1 MQRARLHNLLF
12 ALVLG
17 VVLGITAWSVLVREP
32 GLFRLAPVLK
42 RMPVQPTA
50 TQPPIEA
57 GTPPPAP
64 PMQPEIKAKGLTEKL
79 IESGALSDHRAKYWR
94 RLEEQ

>member
-12 ALVLG
+12 ALALG
-17 VVLGITAWSVLVREP
+17 VVLGITAWSVIVREP

-42 RMPVQPTA
+42 RMPVQPT
-50 TQPPIEA
+50 TPQPQLER

-64 PMQPEIKAKGLTEKL
+64 SMQPQVKAKGLTEKL
-79 IESGALSDHRAKYWR
+79 IENGALSDHRAKYWR
-94 RLEEQ
+94 QLEEQ